1 MVIKVSKV
9 MMVLKISK
17 AVKFMKLKSY
27 LGNVYIQ
34 NTDHFSK
41 INFFWYESVCK
52 LLPGLLV
59 MIHQVP
65 IGICFLQEMV
75 K

>member
-17 AVKFMKLKSY
+17 ALKFMKLKSY

-41 INFFWYESVCK
+41 SIFFGMRVRANSY
-52 LLPGLLV
+52 
-59 MIHQVP
+59 QDY
-65 IGICFLQEMV
+65 
-75 K
+75 